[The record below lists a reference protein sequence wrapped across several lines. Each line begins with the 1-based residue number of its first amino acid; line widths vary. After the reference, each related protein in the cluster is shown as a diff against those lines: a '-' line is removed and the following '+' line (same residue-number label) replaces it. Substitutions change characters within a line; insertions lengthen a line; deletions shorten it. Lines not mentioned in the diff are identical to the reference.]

1 MTGNPIEFAILKKA
15 IRGVEGFTA
24 DFMDCG
30 EMFAVSFERK
40 EVRLSFFLSKNGR
53 NLVTYKIFYC
63 EAPKTPEMEV
73 LGIEVLDLIFEEA
86 VKTADGEI
94 IL

>member
-1 MTGNPIEFAILKKA
+1 MTGNPIDFAILKKA

-53 NLVTYKIFYC
+53 NLVT
-63 EAPKTPEMEV
+63 
-73 LGIEVLDLIFEEA
+73 
-86 VKTADGEI
+86 
-94 IL
+94 